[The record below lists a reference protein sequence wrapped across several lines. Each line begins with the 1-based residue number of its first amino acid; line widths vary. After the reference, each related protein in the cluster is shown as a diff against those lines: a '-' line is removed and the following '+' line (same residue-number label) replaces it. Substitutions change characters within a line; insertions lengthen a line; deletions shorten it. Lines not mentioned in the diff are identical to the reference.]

1 MLKLFEERDLRRDSV
16 EVLKLLDPFVDKH
29 GRVVFK
35 VEALNVK
42 YVH

>member
-1 MLKLFEERDLRRDSV
+1 MLKLFEERDPRRDSV

-29 GRVVFK
+29 GRVVFM

-42 YVH
+42 